1 TFVEANICSKNI
13 FYVQI
18 CDSTMSKIIKKR
30 MGHPSVKVRK
40 NCRQLA
46 RHAYVCVLSIN
57 ILSLTGQ
64 QTSSNLTG
72 FKNLLGLKCL
82 LIIRCV

>member
-1 TFVEANICSKNI
+1 
-13 FYVQI
+13 
-18 CDSTMSKIIKKR
+18 MSRQGQNVGRKIIAADIFAR
-30 MGHPSVKVRK
+30 SSADDMK

-46 RHAYVCVLSIN
+46 RHACVCVLSIN

-72 FKNLLGLKCL
+72 FKNLLGLMMSPDFVTGTPKYK
-82 LIIRCV
+82 